1 MKMVRLKKI
10 KNFSIVIVPEETSK
24 EPHSIKIS
32 FLKMLTLIVI
42 YSITVFLLG
51 FYIISFTPLSEVL
64 FPYSLRL
71 TDSDKKKVE
80 ILNNKVV
87 YLARE
92 IESLKSVNKRL
103 KFAIMLGDSTL
114 IEKPKEIKD
123 SSKIKLPAEGNIFA
137 VIVNIFTKFK
147 ILQSDEIFFIKPG
160 NGFISK
166 SFNPSRGHN
175 GNDYVMKE
183 NSPVFA
189 SAGGY
194 IVFADY
200 TANFGYIII
209 INHQENYVS
218 KYFHCSSLIKKEG
231 DIVQQGELIALSG
244 NSGTESSGPHLHFEI
259 WKDGKPIN
267 PSEVL
272 IKF

>member
-1 MKMVRLKKI
+1 MLKLKKI
-10 KNFSIVIVPEETSK
+10 KNFSIILLPEETSST
-24 EPHSIKIS
+24 PRSIKIS
-32 FLKMLTLIVI
+32 SAKLLTYIIMYSLII
-42 YSITVFLLG
+42 FILG
-51 FYIISFTPLSEVL
+51 FYVISFIPLSEVL

-71 TDSDKKKVE
+71 SDSDKKKVE
-80 ILNNKVV
+80 LLNDKVIF
-87 YLARE
+87 LAKE

-114 IEKPKEIKD
+114 LKRPKEVKD
-123 SSKIKLPAEGNIFA
+123 SSNKKITVEGNILA
-137 VIVNIFTKFK
+137 VVLDLFGKFNF
-147 ILQSDEIFFIKPG
+147 LQSEEILFIKPAD
-160 NGFISK
+160 GFISK
-166 SFNPSRGHN
+166 PFDSARGHY

-200 TANFGYIII
+200 TPNYGYSII
-209 INHQENYVS
+209 INHQENYVT
-218 KYFHCSSLIKKEG
+218 KYLHCSSLLKKNG
-231 DIVQQGELIALSG
+231 DIVRQGELIALSG
-244 NSGTESSGPHLHFEI
+244 NSGSESTGPHLHFEI

-272 IKF
+272 INY

>member
-1 MKMVRLKKI
+1 MLKFKKI
-10 KNFSIVIVPEETSK
+10 KNFSIILLPEETSST
-24 EPHSIKIS
+24 PRSIKIS
-32 FLKMLTLIVI
+32 SAKLLTYIVLYSLII
-42 YSITVFLLG
+42 FILG
-51 FYIISFTPLSEVL
+51 FYVISFLPLGEVL

-71 TDSDKKKVE
+71 SDSDKKKVE
-80 ILNNKVV
+80 LLNDKVIF
-87 YLARE
+87 LAKE

-114 IEKPKEIKD
+114 LKRPKEVKVSD
-123 SSKIKLPAEGNIFA
+123 KNKLPADGNILSVVMDLFGRF
-137 VIVNIFTKFK
+137 NFHQTKE
-147 ILQSDEIFFIKPG
+147 ILFIKPAD
-160 NGFISK
+160 GFISK
-166 SFNPSRGHN
+166 HYDSARGHN
-175 GNDYVMKE
+175 GDDYVMKE

-200 TANFGYIII
+200 TPNYGYSII
-209 INHQENYVS
+209 INHQENYVT
-218 KYFHCSSLIKKEG
+218 KYLHCSTLLKKNG
-231 DIVQQGELIALSG
+231 DIVRQGELIALSG
-244 NSGTESSGPHLHFEI
+244 NSGSESTGPHLHFEI

>member
-1 MKMVRLKKI
+1 MFKLKKL
-10 KNFSIVIVPEETSK
+10 KNFSIILLPEETSSA
-24 EPHSIKIS
+24 PRSIKIS
-32 FLKMLTLIVI
+32 STKLFTYIVVYSLIVFI
-42 YSITVFLLG
+42 LG
-51 FYIISFTPLSEVL
+51 FYVISFMPISEVL

-71 TDSDKKKVE
+71 SDSDKKKVE
-80 ILNNKVV
+80 LLNDKIIF
-87 YLARE
+87 LAKE

-114 IEKPKEIKD
+114 LRRPKVVKD
-123 SSKIKLPAEGNIFA
+123 SSKKRIPAEGNILA
-137 VIVNIFTKFK
+137 VVMDLFGKYYLFQSK
-147 ILQSDEIFFIKPG
+147 EILFIKPAE
-160 NGFISK
+160 GFISK
-166 SFNPSRGHN
+166 PFDADHGHN

-200 TANFGYIII
+200 TPNYGYSII
-209 INHQENYVS
+209 INHQENYVT
-218 KYFHCSSLIKKEG
+218 KYLHCSSLLKKNG
-231 DIVQQGELIALSG
+231 DIVRQGELIALSG
-244 NSGTESSGPHLHFEI
+244 NSGSESTGPHLHFEI
-259 WKDGKPIN
+259 WEDGKPIN

>member
-1 MKMVRLKKI
+1 MLKFKKL
-10 KNFSIVIVPEETSK
+10 KNFSIILLPEETSSAPLSMK
-24 EPHSIKIS
+24 ISSIK
-32 FLKMLTLIVI
+32 LLTYVIVYSLIVFI
-42 YSITVFLLG
+42 LG
-51 FYIISFTPLSEVL
+51 FYVISFTPLSEVL

-71 TDSDKKKVE
+71 SDSDKKKVE
-80 ILNNKVV
+80 LLNDKVIF
-87 YLARE
+87 LAKE
-92 IESLKSVNKRL
+92 IESIKSASARL

-114 IEKPKEIKD
+114 LKRPKVVKD
-123 SSKIKLPAEGNIFA
+123 SSKNKISAEGNILGV
-137 VIVNIFTKFK
+137 VIDLLGKFIF
-147 ILQSDEIFFIKPG
+147 LQSKEILFIKPAD
-160 NGFISK
+160 GFISK
-166 SFNPSRGHN
+166 AFDSSNGHN

-200 TANFGYIII
+200 TPNYGYSII
-209 INHQENYVS
+209 INHAENYVT
-218 KYFHCSSLIKKEG
+218 KYFHCSSLLKKNG
-231 DIVQQGELIALSG
+231 DIVRQGELIALSG
-244 NSGTESSGPHLHFEI
+244 NSGSESTGPHLHFEI

>member
-1 MKMVRLKKI
+1 MLKLKKI
-10 KNFSIVIVPEETSK
+10 KNFSIILLPEETSST
-24 EPHSIKIS
+24 PRSIKIS
-32 FLKMLTLIVI
+32 SAKLLTYIIMYSLII
-42 YSITVFLLG
+42 FILG
-51 FYIISFTPLSEVL
+51 FYVISFIPLSEVL

-71 TDSDKKKVE
+71 SDSDKKKVE
-80 ILNNKVV
+80 LLNDKVIF
-87 YLARE
+87 LAKE

-114 IEKPKEIKD
+114 LKRPKEVKD
-123 SSKIKLPAEGNIFA
+123 SSNKKITVEGNILA
-137 VIVNIFTKFK
+137 VVLDLFSKFNF
-147 ILQSDEIFFIKPG
+147 LQSEEILFIKPAD
-160 NGFISK
+160 GFISK
-166 SFNPSRGHN
+166 PFDSARGHY

-200 TANFGYIII
+200 TPNYGYSII
-209 INHQENYVS
+209 INHQENYVT
-218 KYFHCSSLIKKEG
+218 KYLHCSSLLKKNG
-231 DIVQQGELIALSG
+231 DIVRQGELIALSG
-244 NSGTESSGPHLHFEI
+244 NSGSESTGPHLHFEI

-272 IKF
+272 INY

>member
-1 MKMVRLKKI
+1 MLRLKKI
-10 KNFSIVIVPEETSK
+10 KNFSIILLSEETSST
-24 EPHSIKIS
+24 PRTIKIS
-32 FLKMLTLIVI
+32 STKLITYIIIYSLIVFI
-42 YSITVFLLG
+42 LG
-51 FYIISFTPLSEVL
+51 FYVISFIPLSEVL

-71 TDSDKKKVE
+71 SDSDKKKVE
-80 ILNNKVV
+80 LLNDKVIF
-87 YLARE
+87 LAKE

-114 IEKPKEIKD
+114 LKRPKEVKEH
-123 SSKIKLPAEGNIFA
+123 SEKKIPADGNILA
-137 VIVNIFTKFK
+137 VVMDLIGKFNFH
-147 ILQSDEIFFIKPG
+147 QSKEIIFIKPAD
-160 NGFISK
+160 GFISK
-166 SFNPSRGHN
+166 YFDASRGHN

-183 NSPVFA
+183 NSPVYA

-200 TANFGYIII
+200 TPNYGYSMI
-209 INHQENYVS
+209 INHQENYVT
-218 KYFHCSSLIKKEG
+218 KYLHCSSLLKKNG
-231 DIVQQGELIALSG
+231 DIVRQGELIALSG
-244 NSGTESSGPHLHFEI
+244 NSGSESTGPHLHFEI